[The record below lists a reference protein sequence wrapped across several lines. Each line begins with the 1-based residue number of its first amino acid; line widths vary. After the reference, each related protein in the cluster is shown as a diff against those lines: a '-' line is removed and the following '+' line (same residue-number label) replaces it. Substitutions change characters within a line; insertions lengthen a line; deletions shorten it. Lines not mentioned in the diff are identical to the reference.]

1 MTGSRQL
8 AAVLLGGLALA
19 GCATEVADLNVAEG
33 GFADGT
39 YTGVSAPDDQGAY
52 GEVSVTIAGN
62 DVTAAEFVLKEAD
75 GSVKGSD
82 YGKTNGEIIS
92 EEVYAKAQ
100 AGIAAAPAYAAQLVE
115 TDDAGAV
122 DVVTGASLSH
132 GQFLEAV
139 ADALADAR
147 A

>member
-1 MTGSRQL
+1 MSAPQRL
-8 AAVLLGGLALA
+8 AAALVGGLALA
-19 GCATEVADLNVAEG
+19 GCSAESTSLDVAAG

-39 YTGVSAPDDQGAY
+39 YTGVSRPDDQGGY

-62 DVTAAEFVLKEAD
+62 DVTATEFVLKEAD
-75 GSVKGSD
+75 GSVKGED

-92 EEVYAKAQ
+92 QEVYAKAQ
-100 AGIAAAPAYAAQLVE
+100 AGIAAAPGYAAQFVE
-115 TDDAGAV
+115 TDDLSAV

-132 GQFLEAV
+132 VQFLEAV

-147 A
+147 G